1 MKPLASISLDL
12 DNKWSYLQAHG
23 DPQWESYPTY
33 LPTIVPRILE
43 ILEERN
49 QKITFFVVGQDAEHE
64 VNHAALKAIAD
75 HGHEIANHS
84 HNHEPWLHLYGPK
97 QLAEEFDKAEAAILK
112 ATGKRPVGFRGPGF
126 SLSDEV
132 LRTLMRRD
140 YAYDGTSFPTF
151 LGPVARAYYFW
162 SSGLSKGQKE
172 DRKELFGRFADGF
185 KTLAPY
191 RFSWRGK
198 SIVEMPVTTMPIFR
212 LPIHGSYLAFLG
224 QYSTLLAKFYLR
236 IALKLCKLTGTEPH
250 FLLHPLDFMG
260 VEDDE
265 EMAFFPTMA
274 EPRDAKIKLIS
285 ECLDILRKEFNV
297 VTMHDH
303 VMHASRHE
311 ELPASTISV
320 VPEGAR
326 ADMA

>member
-12 DNKWSYLQAHG
+12 DNKWAYLKAHG

-33 LPTIVPRILE
+33 FPMIVPRVLDILE
-43 ILEERN
+43 QRK

-64 VNHAALKAIAD
+64 INRAPLKAIAD
-75 HGHEIANHS
+75 AGHEIANHS
-84 HNHEPWLHLYGPK
+84 YNHEPWLHLYGPK
-97 QLAEEFDKAEAAILK
+97 QLQEEFDKSEAAIEN
-112 ATGKRPVGFRGPGF
+112 ATGQVPIGFRGPGF

-132 LRTLMRRD
+132 LRTLMRRG
-140 YAYDGTSFPTF
+140 YQYDGTSFPTF

-162 SSGLSKGQKE
+162 SSGLSKDQKE
-172 DRKELFGRFADGF
+172 DRKELFGRFTDGF

-191 RFSWRGK
+191 RFSWRGRN
-198 SIVEMPVTTMPIFR
+198 IVEMPVTTMPIFR
-212 LPIHGSYLAFLG
+212 LPIHGSYLLFLG
-224 QYSTLLAKFYLR
+224 QYSTWLAKFYFR
-236 IALKLCKLTGTEPH
+236 FALKLCKLTSVEPH

-265 EMAFFPTMA
+265 DMVFFPTMD
-274 EPRDAKIKLIS
+274 EPSSKKIKLIT
-285 ECLDILRKEFNV
+285 ECIDILKREFNV
-297 VTMHDH
+297 VTMRDH
-303 VMHASRHE
+303 VAQARRQ